1 MPKPTTK
8 KRVEFPRPFQ
18 DIFRPARYK
27 VWYGGRG
34 AAKSWCVA
42 RGLLLRG
49 TQQPIRILCTREYQS
64 SITDSV
70 HKLLSEQISALDL
83 DAYYDV
89 QRARVLGSNG
99 TEFIFKGLHH
109 NIQEIKSTEGVD
121 ICWVEEAQSA
131 SEESW
136 KILIPT
142 IRKDGSE
149 IWLTF
154 NPLEETDPTYQRFVT
169 NPPPGTV
176 IHKVSW
182 RDNPWFPKVLNDERR
197 YLLSVDP
204 DAYGYVW
211 EGETRH
217 ISEAVIFK
225 GKYSVRSFETPAD
238 ARLYFGADWG
248 FAQDPTMLIRCWVDG
263 TRLMIDHEAFGIGI
277 DIDNLAKRQGE
288 PGRSMFDEI
297 PESRK
302 WPIYADCAR
311 PETISYVRQRGF
323 RIDGADKWPGSVED
337 GIAFLRSFQEII
349 IHERCVHMAQEAR
362 TYKYKVDP
370 LTGDVLPKIEDKN
383 NHGWDAL
390 RYALHKLIKGK
401 AGGRIV
407 VGGKR
412 VAPSIGRM

>member
-1 MPKPTTK
+1 
-8 KRVEFPRPFQ
+8 
-18 DIFRPARYK
+18 
-27 VWYGGRG
+27 
-34 AAKSWCVA
+34 
-42 RGLLLRG
+42 
-49 TQQPIRILCTREYQS
+49 
-64 SITDSV
+64 
-70 HKLLSEQISALDL
+70 
-83 DAYYDV
+83 
-89 QRARVLGSNG
+89 
-99 TEFIFKGLHH
+99 
-109 NIQEIKSTEGVD
+109 
-121 ICWVEEAQSA
+121 
-131 SEESW
+131 
-136 KILIPT
+136 
-142 IRKDGSE
+142 
-149 IWLTF
+149 
-154 NPLEETDPTYQRFVT
+154 
-169 NPPPGTV
+169 
-176 IHKVSW
+176 
-182 RDNPWFPKVLNDERR
+182 
-197 YLLSVDP
+197 
-204 DAYGYVW
+204 
-211 EGETRH
+211 
-217 ISEAVIFK
+217 
-225 GKYSVRSFETPAD
+225 
-238 ARLYFGADWG
+238 
-248 FAQDPTMLIRCWVDG
+248 MLIRCWVDG

-323 RIDGADKWPGSVED
+323 RIDGAEKWPGSVED
-337 GIAFLRSFQEII
+337 GIAFLRSFQEIV